1 MFKEFSLLTLSEM
14 LETAEID
21 NDQYMINA
29 ISFEIVTRIYVPF
42 SEKSFDDLLLE
53 YGYKPTRNKSLTK

>member
-1 MFKEFSLLTLSEM
+1 M

>member
-14 LETAEID
+14 LKTAENN
-21 NDQYMINA
+21 NDQYMINS
-29 ISFEIVTRIYVPF
+29 ISFEIVTRIYIPF
-42 SEKSFDDLLLE
+42 GEKSFDDLLLE